1 MVEHSHNSSE
11 TTNKIT
17 IPSEPFEQVIGQD
30 EAVRICRVAS
40 TQFRPILLVGPPGTG
55 KTMLAQA
62 IAKSLPLP
70 AHEISALHNPEN
82 PNRPIYDIHSKE
94 ELLKEKELAKQ
105 CEGKLV
111 DAHDVPS
118 FVAERLGY
126 RCRRCG
132 KFSRPQDAAC
142 PSCGADKYS
151 SDSSSPFNDLLFPNQ
166 ERMNKRVHT
175 TRQLDNDKEEII
187 VYENGGEKV
196 RVIDQMTL
204 EKLDKIRKSNLQ
216 YLIEPLVR
224 PNFVMPTDVAYSDF
238 FGDLVIIQKSDS
250 SYNYQIVPGAV
261 HNAHEGVLYIS
272 DLPSFKNIQGELL
285 KALTQKSHSIARGSP
300 SNSAVIIEGVPCD
313 FLLVASVSSEECSK
327 IFPPLR
333 SYFSQNGYVV
343 KLNVHMPDNPQNR
356 IKLTQFFA
364 QEIQKDKR
372 IPAASKNAIDS
383 LIDAAAT
390 LAKKDGAPSKS
401 LTLRLGEIS
410 SILRLAGD
418 IAKEEKSKFIEK
430 SHVDEAVR
438 YTLLG

>member
-1 MVEHSHNSSE
+1 MVEHSRNSSE
-11 TTNKIT
+11 TTNQIT
-17 IPSEPFEQVIGQD
+17 IPSEPFEKVIGQD
-30 EAVRICRVAS
+30 EAVRICKIAS

-82 PNRPIYDIHSKE
+82 PNRLLYDICSKE

-111 DAHDVPS
+111 DVHNVPS
-118 FVAERLGY
+118 FVTERLGY

-132 KFSRPQDAAC
+132 KFSKPQEGAC
-142 PSCGADKYS
+142 PSCGTDKYATE
-151 SDSSSPFNDLLFPNQ
+151 SSPFGDLLFPHMPTGQ
-166 ERMNKRVHT
+166 KARVHT
-175 TRQLDNDKEEII
+175 THSTEDNHEENI
-187 VYENGGEKV
+187 VYEGAGEKI
-196 RVIDQMTL
+196 RLIDQVSL
-204 EKLDKIRKSNLQ
+204 EKLDSLHKRMQ
-216 YLIEPLVR
+216 RYLIEPLVR
-224 PNFVMPTDVAYSDF
+224 PNFVTPTDATYSDF
-238 FGDLVIIQKSDS
+238 FGDIAIIQKRDS
-250 SYNYQIVPGAV
+250 SYTYQIVPGAV

-285 KALTQKSHSIARGSP
+285 KALSQKSHSITKGSP
-300 SNSAVIIEGVPCD
+300 STSSLIIEGVPCD

-333 SYFSQNGYVV
+333 SYFSQNGYIV

-372 IPAASKNAIDS
+372 IPAASKSAIDS

-430 SHVDEAVR
+430 SHVDEAIR